1 MIPAAA
7 RRFAFSHEAFAV
19 AMLVVAVVVVTQLSP
34 YFFDAQNFSQIATDS
49 LEIGLIALAMTPL
62 IVMREI
68 DLSVGSTLGLSA
80 VVFGELASHDVP
92 LLAAIV
98 ATVLLGALAGLV
110 NGLLVT
116 RFGLSSIVVTLG
128 TMALYRGLA
137 NAIVGD
143 QTITTLPEAFV
154 ASDTRLLV
162 GSLITVP
169 HALFALA
176 AIAAALILHR
186 TTFGRR
192 IFFSGSAPEV
202 ASMSGVRVD
211 RMKVWLFVATGAMAA
226 VAALFMTSRLQ
237 SVRADTGTGLELL
250 VLTVVLLGGADIRGG
265 RGTIFGTLV
274 ALALVGVVRSGM
286 ALGDLPDQ
294 ARVAVVGGLLLLS
307 ICAGV
312 GIEALRRSVAR
323 RRTTRRIRG
332 DAEQLRPTPTT

>member
-1 MIPAAA
+1 MSSRAV

-19 AMLVVAVVVVTQLSP
+19 VLLVVAVVVVAQLSP
-34 YFFDAQNFSQIATDS
+34 YFLDAQNFSQIGTDS

-62 IVMREI
+62 IVVREI
-68 DLSVGSTLGLSA
+68 DLSVGSTLGLAA

-92 LLAAIV
+92 LLVALV
-98 ATVLLGALAGLV
+98 ATVATGALAGLL

-128 TMALYRGLA
+128 TMALFRGLA

-143 QTITTLPEAFV
+143 QTITTLPGSFT
-154 ASDTRLLV
+154 ASDTRYAIGTLV
-162 GSLITVP
+162 TIP
-169 HALFALA
+169 HVLFALA
-176 AIAAALILHR
+176 ALAAALVLHR
-186 TTFGRR
+186 STVGRR
-192 IFFSGSAPEV
+192 IFFAGSSPDV
-202 ASMSGVRVD
+202 ATHSGVRVD
-211 RMKVWLFVATGAMAA
+211 RLKVGLFVASGTLAA
-226 VAALFMTSRLQ
+226 IAALFMTSRLQ
-237 SVRADTGTGLELL
+237 SVRADTGSGLELL
-250 VLTVVLLGGADIRGG
+250 ALTVVLLGGADIRGG

-312 GIEALRRSVAR
+312 AIEALRRGAAE

-332 DAEQLRPTPTT
+332 GAELRPTPTT

>member
-1 MIPAAA
+1 MIRQTA
-7 RRFAFSHEAFAV
+7 RRFAFSHEAFA
-19 AMLVVAVVVVTQLSP
+19 LVLLVIAVAVVSQLSP

-68 DLSVGSTLGLSA
+68 DLSVGSTLGLTA
-80 VVFGELASHDVP
+80 VIFGELATHDVP

-98 ATVLLGALAGLV
+98 LTVAAGGLAGLL
-110 NGLLVT
+110 NGVLVT

-143 QTITTLPEAFV
+143 QTIVDLPGDFT
-154 ASDTRLLV
+154 ASDTRFAIGTLV
-162 GSLITVP
+162 TVP
-169 HALFALA
+169 HVLFLLFAS
-176 AIAAALILHR
+176 AAALILHR
-186 TTFGRR
+186 STVGRR
-192 IFFSGSAPEV
+192 IFFSGSSPEV
-202 ASMSGVRVD
+202 AALSGVRVD
-211 RMKVWLFVATGAMAA
+211 RLKVGLFVAAGMLAA
-226 VAALFMTSRLQ
+226 IAGLFMTSRLQ

-274 ALALVGVVRSGM
+274 ALALVGAVRSGM

-307 ICAGV
+307 IGAGV
-312 GIEALRRSVAR
+312 GIETLRRAVAG
-323 RRTTRRIRG
+323 RRTTRRIRAG
-332 DAEQLRPTPTT
+332 AELQPTSTK